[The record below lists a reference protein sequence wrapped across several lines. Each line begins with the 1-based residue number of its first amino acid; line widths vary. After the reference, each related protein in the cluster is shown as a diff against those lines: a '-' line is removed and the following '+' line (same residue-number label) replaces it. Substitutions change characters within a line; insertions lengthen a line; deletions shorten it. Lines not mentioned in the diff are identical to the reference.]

1 MSKWSPDNLFSSEF
15 TVLNDVLK
23 LRAIENGGK
32 KAFIFLNEKGA
43 ENSSLTYTEL
53 EHQARQIAVYL
64 RRENASGERV
74 LLLFPSGLDFIKA
87 FFGCLLAG
95 AVAVPC
101 YRPQNAGK
109 FDKLNLIAE
118 DSQAKIV
125 LTDEKYL
132 LKTKTLIEKEPALAS
147 LRWIATDN
155 FNLELGD
162 FSDDVKVCA
171 DDLAF
176 LQYTSGS
183 TSQPKGVMVSHANLI
198 HNQQIIKT
206 AFRQDENSIIAG
218 WLPLYHDMGL
228 IGNVL
233 QTLYIGGTCVLMS
246 PLTFL
251 QKPFRWLEAV
261 SRFRATTAGAPNFAY
276 RHCVE
281 KITDEE
287 LSKLDLSS
295 WKLAFNGAEPINSAT
310 MRQFAEKFFVCGFRS
325 ESFYPCYGLA
335 EATLFVAG
343 GAGKKDFQRKK
354 IDEKLLQKDIVLE
367 KADGREI
374 VSCGKTWGN
383 QKIIL
388 VDRSGNE
395 INAEAA
401 IGEICISG
409 KSVAKGYWNKPS
421 ETAET
426 FNFVPNNSTEKYLR
440 TGDLGFLSDGEIYVT
455 GRRKDLI
462 ILRGRNYYPHD
473 IEETVEKS
481 HPAIRKTAVAAFS
494 YQNNENE
501 SLAIVA
507 EIEPRKAKNLDSA
520 DVFAEIRHEIAE
532 NHEIQADNILLVRA
546 GNIPKTSSGKIRRFR
561 CREMFLSGEFERI
574 AEWQTGKEQSFSE
587 PETDD
592 AKTFLRQKIAHLTG
606 NSCADIKADAA
617 LTRYGLDSLGAVELT
632 HIIENRFGAKVSMS
646 DILRGAT
653 LDEILEK
660 CKETEVSDF
669 ADSAAAQFSNGE
681 IPLSHNQQSL
691 YFLNQIE
698 RQSSAYNIARAVK
711 IEGETDVAK
720 LRKSFEIL
728 ASRHQQLQSRF
739 IEKDSKII
747 QKADDAAELD
757 FIVTDN
763 RNLSFEEIKSRFNS
777 EADQPFDLQKDVP
790 FRVRIFQ
797 KSDHEIYL
805 LVVFHHIISDFYSLT
820 LLFDEL
826 KGFYHNSSQT
836 VLKNQSAVSGK
847 YAEFVRQQ
855 KEFLKS
861 ENGKISENYWLNEF
875 SGELPK
881 LNLPTDFP
889 RSAHQT
895 FAGREFLFELDGT
908 LTDELNTL
916 ANRFGGSLFNTLLTA
931 YFAFLSRITNQK
943 DLIVGTPAAGR
954 TSARFAETFGY
965 FVNPLAI
972 RADLSGNPSFEIFHQ
987 QISQKVQ
994 TALDYQDYPFA
1005 LLVQKSAGERESA
1018 NSPIFQ
1024 TMFVWQNA
1032 LPGIYKDELLKFALN
1047 RDGAKLDFGT
1057 TRFESVRLEPSAA
1070 QFDLSL
1076 SAAEVGGRILC
1087 SFQYNADLFGAE
1099 TISRLAE
1106 NFKVLLASLTKSTAA
1121 KVSDFEIISDEE
1133 KTKILFDWNDA
1144 DFAFSN
1150 SEIPL
1155 HSLIEKQAAATPEK
1169 VAVRF
1174 RGEEL
1179 SFGELNR
1186 KANRLARLLMEKGV
1200 KTEDFVGIFL
1210 NRSAELM
1217 ISLLAVLKT
1226 GAVYVPFDPSYP
1238 KARTE
1243 FMLEDSA
1250 VKLLLT
1256 SDGLRELLPKTNA
1269 APIFIS
1275 EILGETD
1282 SFLSENLS
1290 VEVYPENAAYMI
1302 YTSGSTG
1309 KPKGAIN
1316 SHRAIVNRLLWM
1328 QKAYQINENDTV
1340 LQKTPYSFDVS
1351 VWEFFWSLITGAKL
1365 VLAEPDLHA
1374 DAEYLVE
1381 TIIREQIT
1389 TIHFVPSV
1397 LRVFLEAENVSD
1409 CHSLKRVICSGEALP
1424 ADLARKFFEKLPRAE
1439 LHNLYG
1445 PTEAAVDVSFWH
1457 CLPEMNDSSIPI
1469 GKPISN
1475 VKLYILDDFCQ
1486 PVPIGTSGELFIG
1499 GTAPARGYWNRPDLT
1514 AEKFVPNPFSANG
1527 ERLYRTG
1534 DLARFVHGGEI
1545 EYLGRIDNQV
1555 KINGVRVE
1563 LGEIEAAVKDFPT
1576 VKDCVVIWQAAEK
1589 RLTAYC
1595 TTENNTEIDTKTL
1608 ENFLSEKLPRPV
1620 IPRRFAVIEKIPLL
1634 PNGKA
1639 DRKALTEIS
1648 SQITAKNE
1656 YIAPANERELI
1667 IGNVWKEVLG
1677 AEKIGVD
1684 DNFFALG
1691 GDSIRAI
1698 QVRAKLR
1705 EHGFDFE
1712 LQELFRHQTV
1722 RNLATVVR
1730 PSENSGDEKSE
1741 FLLNHHDKNE
1751 MPAGIAAAYPL
1762 TRLQTGLV
1770 FHQAHDRDY
1779 EIYVTSLCIA
1789 GKFDETA
1796 LHESVRIVTMR
1807 HEILRS
1813 SFEMSKFSEPMQ
1825 LVIESVE
1832 PNFIVEDLSAF
1843 SAEKSE
1849 EILSEWLK
1857 TERGNAFDWTVAPL
1871 ARFTVHKFASDSF
1884 QITLSEPIL
1893 DGWSVATLLTELLTI
1908 YAELTKT
1915 EKPPELPVPPP
1926 FSDYVTLETKALKS
1940 DKNKNFWREN
1950 LAGFKGCSIA
1960 ESNENYLSNK
1970 TTERIYVEITAEV
1983 SQKIL
1988 QFTEKVK
1995 VPIKSVLLAAH
2006 LCAVSALTGQK
2017 DVATGLLYNGR
2028 PETVNAE
2035 RAVGLF
2041 LNAVPFRLSVSEK
2054 DLAQIA
2060 AETFAAEIE
2069 LLPHRRFP
2077 LSEIL
2082 RLHGKRNLFD
2092 TAFNYTH
2099 FHAYQSLYEIEGLKV
2114 KDIYASDQTYF
2125 PLTTQ
2130 FNLNH
2135 ETKTPDL
2142 RLAIDYRPSQI
2153 GNRKAREFAD
2163 CLLEILHSINGENQ
2177 IAPLFKTARAGTADV
2192 ANQIETKE
2200 KNLTH
2205 LLEKIGQMTDAEARN
2220 LKEKLLRNRG

>member
-1 MSKWSPDNLFSSEF
+1 MSKKFPDSLFPSEF

-23 LRAIENGGK
+23 FRAIENGGK
-32 KAFIFLNEKGA
+32 KAFIFLDEKG
-43 ENSSLTYTEL
+43 EESSSLTYTEL
-53 EHQARQIAVYL
+53 ERQARQIARYL
-64 RRENASGERV
+64 QRENASGERV
-74 LLLFPSGLDFIKA
+74 LLLFPSGLEFIKA

-125 LTDEKYL
+125 LTDEKYF
-132 LKTKTLIEKEPALAS
+132 LKTRTLIENEPALAS

-155 FNLELGD
+155 LTEDFGD
-162 FSDDVKVCA
+162 FSDEVKICG

-183 TSQPKGVMVSHANLI
+183 TSQPKGVMVSHTNLI

-261 SRFRATTAGAPNFAY
+261 SRFHATTAGAPNFAY

-281 KITDEE
+281 KISDEE
-287 LSKLDLSS
+287 LSRLDLSS

-310 MRQFAEKFFVCGFRS
+310 MRQFTEKFSACGFRT

-343 GAGKKDFQRKK
+343 GSCEKDFQRKK
-354 IDEKLLQKDIVLE
+354 VDEKLLQKDIVLE
-367 KADGREI
+367 TADGREI
-374 VSCGKTWGN
+374 VSCGKPWGN
-383 QKIIL
+383 QNIIL

-395 INAEAA
+395 INAENA

-421 ETAET
+421 ETAKT
-426 FNFVPNNSTEKYLR
+426 FNFVPNDSTEKYLR
-440 TGDLGFLSDGEIYVT
+440 TGDLGFISEGEIYVT
-455 GRRKDLI
+455 GRQKDLI
-462 ILRGRNYYPHD
+462 ILRGRNHYPHD

-481 HPAIRKTAVAAFS
+481 HSAIRKTAVAAFS
-494 YQNNENE
+494 YQTNENE

-507 EIEPRKAKNLDSA
+507 EIEPRQAKNLDSA
-520 DVFAEIRHEIAE
+520 TVFEEIKREIAE

-561 CREMFLSGEFERI
+561 CREMFLSGEFEKI
-574 AEWQTGKEQSFSE
+574 AEWMVGKEQSFIE
-587 PETDD
+587 LETDD
-592 AKTFLRQKIAHLTG
+592 AKTFLRRKIAYLTG
-606 NSCADIKADAA
+606 NSLAEIKDDAA

-632 HIIENRFGAKVSMS
+632 HILENRFGVKVLMS
-646 DILRGAT
+646 HILRGAT
-653 LDEILEK
+653 LNQILQK
-660 CKETEVSDF
+660 CKEPEAANN
-669 ADSAAAQFSNGE
+669 ADSANTIFSNGE

-698 RQSSAYNIARAVK
+698 RQNSAYNISRAMR
-711 IEGETDVAK
+711 IEGDDEIAK
-720 LRKSFEIL
+720 LREFFD
-728 ASRHQQLQSRF
+728 AFTSRHQQLRNCF
-739 IEKDSKII
+739 IEKDSKIF
-747 QKADDAAELD
+747 QKTDETAKLD
-757 FIVTDN
+757 FIVTDCQK
-763 RNLSFEEIKSRFNS
+763 LSLEEIQIRLNF
-777 EADQPFDLQKDVP
+777 EADRPFDLQTDTP

-797 KSDHEIYL
+797 QSDREIFL
-805 LVVFHHIISDFYSLT
+805 LVVFHHIVADFYSLT
-820 LLFDEL
+820 LLFDDL
-826 KGFYHNSSQT
+826 KEFYRISSQS
-836 VLKNQSAVSGK
+836 VANKLSVE
-847 YAEFVRQQ
+847 YAEFIQRQND
-855 KEFLKS
+855 FLES
-861 ENGKISENYWLNEF
+861 ENGKTAENFWLNEF
-875 SGELPK
+875 SGGLPK

-889 RSAHQT
+889 RSAQQT
-895 FAGREFLFELDGT
+895 FAGREFLFELDSA
-908 LTDELNTL
+908 LTSDLKTL
-916 ANRFGGSLFNTLLTA
+916 ANRFGRNLFNTLLTA

-943 DLIVGTPAAGR
+943 DLIIGTPAVGR

-972 RADLSGNPSFEIFHQ
+972 RADLSANPSFENLYGQVSRKI
-987 QISQKVQ
+987 Q
-994 TALDYQDYPFA
+994 TALDHQDYPFA
-1005 LLVQKSAGERESA
+1005 LLVKKLDIERESA

-1024 TMFVWQNA
+1024 TMFIWQNA
-1032 LPGIYKDELLKFALN
+1032 LPDIYKDELLKFALN
-1047 RDGAKLDFGT
+1047 RNGATLDFGAAK
-1057 TRFESVRLEPSAA
+1057 FESVRLEPSAA

-1076 SAAEVGGRILC
+1076 SAAEVGGQILC

-1099 TISRLAE
+1099 TISHLAE
-1106 NFKVLLASLTKSTAA
+1106 NFKVLLASLIKSTDA
-1121 KVSDFEIISDEE
+1121 KVSDLEIISNEE
-1133 KTKILFDWNDA
+1133 INKILFDWNDT
-1144 DFAFSN
+1144 DFAFSDA
-1150 SEIPL
+1150 EIPL
-1155 HSLIEKQAAATPEK
+1155 HYLIEKQAAATPEK
-1169 VAVRF
+1169 IAVRF
-1174 RGEEL
+1174 RGKDL

-1186 KANRLARLLMEKGV
+1186 KANRLARFLIEKGV
-1200 KTEDFVGIFL
+1200 KAEDFVGIFL

-1217 ISLLAVLKT
+1217 ISLLAVLKI

-1256 SDGLRELLPKTNA
+1256 SDDLRESLPKTNA
-1269 APIFIS
+1269 EPIFVN
-1275 EILGETD
+1275 EILKETD
-1282 SFLSENLS
+1282 DFSSENLPI
-1290 VEVYPENAAYMI
+1290 EICPENAAYMI

-1309 KPKGAIN
+1309 NPKGAIN

-1351 VWEFFWSLITGAKL
+1351 VWEFFWSLMTGAKL

-1409 CHSLKRVICSGEALP
+1409 CRSLKRVICSGEALP
-1424 ADLARKFFEKLPRAE
+1424 TDLARKFFEKLPEAE

-1445 PTEAAVDVSFWH
+1445 PTEAAVDVSFWQ
-1457 CLPEMNDSSIPI
+1457 CLSEMNDSSIPI

-1475 VKLYILDDFCQ
+1475 VKLYILDEFRQ
-1486 PVPIGTSGELFIG
+1486 PVPLGTSGELFIG
-1499 GTAPARGYWNRPDLT
+1499 GTALARGYWNRPDLT

-1527 ERLYRTG
+1527 ERLYCTG

-1620 IPRRFAVIEKIPLL
+1620 IPRRFTAIEKMPLL

-1648 SQITAKNE
+1648 TQITAKNE
-1656 YIAPANERELI
+1656 YTAPANERELI
-1667 IGNVWKEVLG
+1667 ISNVWKEVLG
-1677 AEKIGVD
+1677 TQKISVN

-1705 EHGFDFE
+1705 ERGFDFE

-1722 RNLATVVR
+1722 RNLAIVVR
-1730 PSENSGDEKSE
+1730 PLVNSDDETSE
-1741 FLLNHHDKNE
+1741 FLLTVDDKNK
-1751 MPAGIAAAYPL
+1751 MPIGIVKAYPL

-1779 EIYVTSLCIA
+1779 EIYVTSLRVA

-1796 LHESVRIVTMR
+1796 LREAVRIVTMR

-1813 SFEMSKFSEPMQ
+1813 SFEMSEFSEPLQ
-1825 LVIESVE
+1825 LVSESVE
-1832 PNFIVEDLSAF
+1832 PIFKVEDLTAF
-1843 SAEKSE
+1843 SAEQSE
-1849 EILSEWLK
+1849 AILSEWLK
-1857 TERGNAFDWTVAPL
+1857 TERINAFDWTIAPL
-1871 ARFTVHKFASDSF
+1871 ARFTAHKFAVDSF

-1893 DGWSVATLLTELLTI
+1893 DGWSVAMLLTELLTI

-1915 EKPPELPVPPP
+1915 EKSPELPVPPP
-1926 FSDYVTLETKALKS
+1926 FSDYVALEAKVLKS
-1940 DKNKNFWREN
+1940 DKNKIFWREN
-1950 LAGFKGCSIA
+1950 LAGFEGCLIV
-1960 ESNENYLSNK
+1960 ESNKNLLSNNK
-1970 TTERIYVEITAEV
+1970 TERIYVEIAKEV
-1983 SQKIL
+1983 SQKIFD
-1988 QFTEKVK
+1988 FTENIK
-1995 VPIKSVLLAAH
+1995 VPLKSVLLAAH
-2006 LCAVSALTGQK
+2006 LCAVTALTGQK

-2035 RAVGLF
+2035 RAIGLF

-2060 AETFAAEIE
+2060 AETFAAETE

-2082 RLHGKRNLFD
+2082 RLHSKRNLFD

-2177 IAPLFKTARAGTADV
+2177 IAPLFKTARAGIADV
-2192 ANQIETKE
+2192 ANEILPKE

-2205 LLEKIGQMTDAEARN
+2205 LLEKIGQMTDAEARD
-2220 LKEKLLRNRG
+2220 LKEKLLRNKR